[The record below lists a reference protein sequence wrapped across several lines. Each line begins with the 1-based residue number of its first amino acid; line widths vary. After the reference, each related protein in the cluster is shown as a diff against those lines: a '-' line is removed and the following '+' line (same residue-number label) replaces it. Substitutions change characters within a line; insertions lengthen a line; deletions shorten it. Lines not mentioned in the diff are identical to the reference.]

1 MALTLE
7 SALVIPLSISIISL
21 SLLFAAPLYH
31 EVHQAGRLEV
41 LAACERIAGDRL
53 YCADCIRV
61 GDVWTTGL
69 QTSPQQV
76 LELASLAKDDIRL
89 ISRIFPGL
97 HDGGGR
103 AFLPETA
110 PAGGGQ
116 VIP

>member
-7 SALVIPLSISIISL
+7 SAMVIPLSIGMISL
-21 SLLFAAPLYH
+21 SLRFAAPLYH
-31 EVHQAGRLEV
+31 QVHQAGRLEV
-41 LAACERIAGDRL
+41 LASCERIAGDRL
-53 YCADCIRV
+53 YRADCIRV

-76 LELASLAKDDIRL
+76 LELASLARDDVRL

-103 AFLPETA
+103 QIPSDGAQ
-110 PAGGGQ
+110 AGGGQ
-116 VIP
+116 EFS